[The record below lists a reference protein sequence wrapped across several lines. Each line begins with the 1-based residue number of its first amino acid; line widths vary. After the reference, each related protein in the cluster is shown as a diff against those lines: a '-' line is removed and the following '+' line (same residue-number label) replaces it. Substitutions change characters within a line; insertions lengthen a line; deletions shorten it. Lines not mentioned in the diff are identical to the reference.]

1 MYRIIY
7 INIFILIFFLSA
19 LSRAEEKRAESSLIF
34 PLKTLFS
41 HKNHIKKFDELGIT
55 CTDCHNF
62 LVKSEKKGPLGRPV
76 EESFARG
83 PKGVCH
89 QCHFGKLSFPRPNQ
103 CNICHTNAKVL
114 KPKDHLISWRERHGK
129 MAQIDRDQCAKC
141 HTQQTCDQCHTKL
154 DRMNPNVHRANFRLN
169 HSIEARL
176 NPQSCTT
183 CHRNGSFCYDCHF
196 GKVRR

>member
-1 MYRIIY
+1 MPGPLLMYRIIY

-114 KPKDHLISWRERHGK
+114 KPKDHLISWRERH
-129 MAQIDRDQCAKC
+129 
-141 HTQQTCDQCHTKL
+141 
-154 DRMNPNVHRANFRLN
+154 
-169 HSIEARL
+169 E
-176 NPQSCTT
+176 
-183 CHRNGSFCYDCHF
+183 NGSNRSGSMCQMSYPTNLRSMSYEIRSDESKRASGQF
-196 GKVRR
+196 